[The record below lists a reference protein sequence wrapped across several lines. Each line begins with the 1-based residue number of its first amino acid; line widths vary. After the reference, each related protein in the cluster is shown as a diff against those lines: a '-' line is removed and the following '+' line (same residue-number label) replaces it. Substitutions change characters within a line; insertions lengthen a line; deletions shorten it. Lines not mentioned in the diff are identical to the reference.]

1 MSRNLSRLVFMAAT
15 VLIGWAAVSLIGSVM
30 MSMNNPEILLNVI
43 IISGAAYSGWILS
56 DMWVDDIR
64 KWFKKFMI
72 PNVIVNKTD

>member
-30 MSMNNPEILLNVI
+30 MSMNNPEILLNII

-56 DMWVDDIR
+56 DMWVDDLR
-64 KWFKKFMI
+64 KWFKR
-72 PNVIVNKTD
+72 

>member
-1 MSRNLSRLVFMAAT
+1 MSRNLSRLAFMAAT

-56 DMWVDDIR
+56 DMWVDDVR
-64 KWFKKFMI
+64 KWFKR
-72 PNVIVNKTD
+72 

>member
-1 MSRNLSRLVFMAAT
+1 MSRNLSRLAFMAAT

-30 MSMNNPEILLNVI
+30 MSMNNPEILLNII

-64 KWFKKFMI
+64 KWFKR
-72 PNVIVNKTD
+72 

>member
-1 MSRNLSRLVFMAAT
+1 MSRNLSRLAFMAAT

-30 MSMNNPEILLNVI
+30 MSMNDPEILLNII

-64 KWFKKFMI
+64 NWFKR
-72 PNVIVNKTD
+72 

>member
-1 MSRNLSRLVFMAAT
+1 MSRNLSRLAFMAAT

-30 MSMNNPEILLNVI
+30 MSMNDPEILLNII

-64 KWFKKFMI
+64 KWFKR
-72 PNVIVNKTD
+72 